1 MSDKNFT
8 MSFLVDQ
15 TPEEVFNAVNNV
27 RGWWSE
33 MLEGDSQKEG
43 DVFTYQH
50 KDMHIS
56 TQKLTEVIPNQKV
69 VWLVTDS
76 NLSFISKH
84 DEWTGTNIVF
94 EINREGD
101 KTKLHFTHEGLTP
114 AIECFGA
121 CSGGWTYYLQGS
133 LLPLITEGVGKPDK
147 AV

>member
-1 MSDKNFT
+1 MT
-8 MSFLVDQ
+8 FLVDQ

-33 MLEGDSQKEG
+33 MLEGKSHNEG
-43 DVFTYQH
+43 DVFTYRH
-50 KDMHIS
+50 KNMHVS

-69 VWLVTDS
+69 VWLVTAS

-84 DEWTGTNIVF
+84 DEWTGTTIVF
-94 EINREGD
+94 EISKEGN
-101 KTKLHFTHEGLTP
+101 KTKLYFTHEGLTP
-114 AIECFGA
+114 NIECFGA

-147 AV
+147 